1 MPDVTYL
8 LNIIRIVCMCKII
21 LKLLTVAIAVCCF
34 PTNSF
39 SSEWRLHPSFDRNPL
54 RIIDTPEDTYFLV
67 HQQVYHKSINGYDFP
82 SLTLFRYDKN
92 ASEKGI
98 TPLAHDVQLSS
109 ADIRMADYSPRGGYL
124 IIIYN
129 DGGIDLI
136 GRDKELVHID
146 QLKRFTIPGMSKV
159 TSVSFEPSTG
169 DAWIGTD
176 AGYMHVD
183 AVSFTV
189 QDVKVF
195 DRGIDRICRFGDKL
209 VALSENAA
217 WQSNGINPL
226 TFNEFKKISSVG
238 SPSIMLPLDDN
249 EFAYVYG
256 EPDSNSPISRVLK
269 LARFDNSSW
278 KVADLGQD
286 SFYSL
291 SNNGTVVN
299 RYESNFIPNK
309 DGYLIYSASKAW
321 QLYAPENGE
330 STRLVSI
337 SLDSNPISLGSWDF
351 SNFWSYRDRGT
362 FVLRHADFKMDSN
375 VTSATATWTDMQDP
389 IRPNAPA
396 AFICTYMD
404 YSPKYGMLVM
414 NHGHEW
420 ELGYNGDVEPPLLSC
435 IKDDKWI
442 LKSQAYEIPVSVRD
456 SENLRNV
463 YNNNINKFPLGKPAG
478 LAIDPI
484 NTDYI
489 ACGSMFGGMM
499 FQDLSNI
506 SKDVIK
512 FADKNDLLK
521 DFPYFIDS
529 FQEQTWTDLCCV
541 STPSFDSNGTLWITY
556 SNAFGTDVSIAKY
569 QIKYLTSQRRHAIY
583 NAAPEELKRLPSWET
598 YYISNVQYPY
608 WNCKT
613 LAARHPNVNN
623 IVISVGGGSS
633 NTVVMIDHKG
643 SLSDTSDDE
652 IKVFDKIIVDNRLEG
667 IIQMNDLVENPNT
680 GEFIISC
687 SSCAL
692 VFNPNDQLVDGA
704 MPGKKLNFDGAL
716 LQNIQINKIVFDD
729 SGRMW
734 IGTNNQGVVGVS
746 EEHKS
751 VIARYNISNSPLP
764 SDCVYGLGWNPETRS
779 LMISTKLGLAEV
791 FPEVFSSTKELGNPM
806 LSISHIRPDYNGYVE
821 IRNISPNQ
829 NIIIKDSNG
838 IEVKRLRNGD
848 FRNIEWDLRNDKGEK
863 VKAGSYKIHISDKT
877 PLELL
882 IMSD

>member
-1 MPDVTYL
+1 MKSFRLKYL
-8 LNIIRIVCMCKII
+8 SILSAIVGIM
-21 LKLLTVAIAVCCF
+21 TFV
-34 PTNSF
+34 F
-39 SSEWRLHPSFDRNPL
+39 SVNAEEWKLHPSFDRTPL

-67 HQQVYHKSINGYDFP
+67 HQQIYDKSKVGYDFP
-82 SLTLFRYDKN
+82 SLTLFRYNKN
-92 ASEKGI
+92 ATDNGI
-98 TPLAHDVQLSS
+98 TPLVHDISLSS
-109 ADIRMADYSPRGGYL
+109 ADIRMADYSPKGEYL
-124 IIIYN
+124 LIVYN

-136 GRDKELVHID
+136 DKERHLTYID
-146 QLKRFTIPGMSKV
+146 KLKRYTIPGMSKV

-183 AVSFTV
+183 AVSFIV

-256 EPDSNSPISRVLK
+256 EPDSNSQISRVLK

-362 FVLRHADFKMDSN
+362 FVLRHAHFKMDSN
-375 VTSATATWTDMQDP
+375 VTSATATWTDMLDP

-414 NHGHEW
+414 NHGQEW
-420 ELGYNGDVEPPLLSC
+420 ELTYNATVNPSLLSGYFSEA
-435 IKDDKWI
+435 WN
-442 LKSQAYEIPVSVRD
+442 LYSQAYYAPVSTTLD
-456 SENLRNV
+456 DNLRNT
-463 YNNNINKFPLGKPAG
+463 YLANINRFPLADPNGI
-478 LAIDPI
+478 LIDPI
-484 NTDYI
+484 NEDI
-489 ACGSMFGGMM
+489 VISGSMFGGIM
-499 FQDLSNI
+499 FQDI
-506 SKDVIK
+506 SDIRKDVIRFGSPKDVFAK
-512 FADKNDLLK
+512 FPGFVSSL
-521 DFPYFIDS
+521 PT
-529 FQEQTWTDLCCV
+529 QTW
-541 STPSFDSNGTLWITY
+541 GTLSSFSPPVCDDNNVIWSLF
-556 SNAFGTDVSIAKY
+556 SNAYEAGGSNPK
-569 QIKYLTSQRRHAIY
+569 SQLKFITEDDRRKI
-583 NAAPEELKRLPSWET
+583 
-598 YYISNVQYPY
+598 YISGTEDLSSLQTWQTINLPVDDSPL
-608 WNCKT
+608 WMCKVLPLCHT
-613 LAARHPNVNN
+613 ANKN
-623 IVISVGGGSS
+623 IVAICMNNYDGEV
-633 NTVVMIDHKG
+633 ILLDHKG
-643 SLSDTSDDE
+643 TLNDVMDDE
-652 IKVFDKIIVDNRLEG
+652 YKVFKKVIGKSDQISTFTRINDIAEDPVTGDIL
-667 IIQMNDLVENPNT
+667 IPTMNKV
-680 GEFIISC
+680 
-687 SSCAL
+687 
-692 VFNPNDQLVDGA
+692 
-704 MPGKKLNFDGAL
+704 
-716 LQNIQINKIVFDD
+716 IVFDPKDKLINGMMPGNVLPLRQEYSREIISEACHVNKIIFD
-729 SGRMW
+729 SANRMW
-734 IGTNNQGVVGVS
+734 IATNNQGVVGVS
-746 EEHKS
+746 KDRKNI
-751 VIARYNISNSPLP
+751 IARYNSSNSPLQ

-791 FPEVFSSTKELGNPM
+791 FTDIFTDIVSECNSASVIPCTVNNC
-806 LSISHIRPDYNGYVE
+806 YNGNIE
-821 IRNISPNQ
+821 IRNIAPFQ
-829 NIIIKDSNG
+829 IISVVDKNG
-838 IEVKRLRNGD
+838 KEICKLYNGEERNM
-848 FRNIEWDLRNDKGEK
+848 EWDLKDNMGCRLPYGIYYINIGNNQ
-863 VKAGSYKIHISDKT
+863 S
-877 PLELL
+877 LELT
-882 IMSD
+882 IMSEDK